1 MEPLTKLV
9 HDVATGEITI
19 IELTDEEIAQLV
31 IEPTPTEPTDET
43 PSPD

>member
-19 IELTDEEIAQLV
+19 VELSPEEIAEL
-31 IEPTPTEPTDET
+31 PKYTYET
-43 PSPD
+43 PSPA